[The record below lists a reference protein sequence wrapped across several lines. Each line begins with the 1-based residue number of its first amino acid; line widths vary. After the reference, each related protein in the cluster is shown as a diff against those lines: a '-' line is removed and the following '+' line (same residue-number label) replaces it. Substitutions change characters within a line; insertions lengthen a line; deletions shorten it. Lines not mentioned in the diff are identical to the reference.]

1 MEGPD
6 GLVCERKPKKT
17 ILITGSGKKRD
28 SKEAIVV
35 FAQDSARVEKDGLS
49 SVRGPCVLIPAETT
63 LGSKEM
69 IFKRASLSGVDNKVH
84 DEKTALR
91 DAMFLASKVCEV
103 CGAGFW
109 MRMMSLLYCAR
120 R

>member
-35 FAQDSARVEKDGLS
+35 FAQDSALVEKDGLS

-63 LGSKEM
+63 LSSKEM

-91 DAMFLASKVCEV
+91 DAMFLASKVCVKEV
-103 CGAGFW
+103 CGADSG
-109 MRMMSLLYCAR
+109 CV
-120 R
+120 